1 MWVLSRAK
9 HFGLQVR
16 LTVISDIRIVLI
28 LMMEKLLEIINN
40 IVLFA
45 NSNAKILV
53 KVCFVVDSRG
63 KNQNSNWMVSLAETP
78 KYKEART

>member
-28 LMMEKLLEIINN
+28 LMMEKTAGDNKQHC
-40 IVLFA
+40 VLREFKRE
-45 NSNAKILV
+45 NLSK
-53 KVCFVVDSRG
+53 
-63 KNQNSNWMVSLAETP
+63 SLFCC
-78 KYKEART
+78 

>member
-1 MWVLSRAK
+1 
-9 HFGLQVR
+9 
-16 LTVISDIRIVLI
+16 
-28 LMMEKLLEIINN
+28 MMEKLLEIINN
-40 IVLFA
+40 IVFFA

-63 KNQNSNWMVSLAETP
+63 KNQNSNWMVSLTETP